1 MFPYR
6 AQVFNGYIASP
17 DACQPINITGLA
29 LPQRRQQQQ
38 QQQQVALFPL
48 PTQMGMPQPFSSTY
62 GNEAINPFSYIPAQP
77 PFAIPPQQQNFF
89 PLSFPSSQ
97 FAPPP
102 AVFPPPPPPQL
113 QLQPQQQQQQQGSSA
128 QRSHLVTPAITP
140 PQNRQLT
147 ARPNAAA
154 PETSMNPG
162 MQIPAKTVVLP
173 PRRKPGRPTNASKGL
188 LTKRELRSRKTRKR
202 SSALASGAGTPEP
215 VVAPVQQEPPV
226 FDRASSSRLGSA
238 SFSGETPLEQ
248 QQQQQQE
255 EEVEPVP
262 QKQVARNEDDDTA
275 AMEAL
280 MREFLDCD
288 ENAETSSP
296 ALEEVE
302 PVPEQQVAGN
312 DDDDM
317 AAMMELV
324 LEALDGEEA
333 AETSGPAPEEDDDM
347 DSLFGDG

>member
-238 SFSGETPLEQ
+238 SFSGVPAVVSGSSSSSSSSSSLPAVWPSLPVSSSSSSSFLPTQPQVDLYAGYAPAVGYRPATTESSKPSNYFGMSDSEIDAA
-248 QQQQQQE
+248 
-255 EEVEPVP
+255 VEAQMDV
-262 QKQVARNEDDDTA
+262 
-275 AMEAL
+275 L
-280 MREFLDCD
+280 M
-288 ENAETSSP
+288 
-296 ALEEVE
+296 
-302 PVPEQQVAGN
+302 G
-312 DDDDM
+312 
-317 AAMMELV
+317 
-324 LEALDGEEA
+324 GE
-333 AETSGPAPEEDDDM
+333 
-347 DSLFGDG
+347 